1 MKKPIKNLAIVAAA
15 GAAAGYLTGLLTAKK
30 SGKETR
36 ADIVDTTNKIKDSTE
51 AKINELT
58 KELVAVIKQAEAKIN
73 SSKLGLKSDLS
84 VLTSKAKQTTSKAS
98 EVIAAFKSGK
108 AKDKDLNESIEST
121 KAALKRLKNYLK

>member
-51 AKINELT
+51 A
-58 KELVAVIKQAEAKIN
+58 
-73 SSKLGLKSDLS
+73 
-84 VLTSKAKQTTSKAS
+84 
-98 EVIAAFKSGK
+98 
-108 AKDKDLNESIEST
+108 
-121 KAALKRLKNYLK
+121 